1 MQEED
6 GLSTTKEAAGKSQGN
21 GHKSQ
26 RQMAADPVLWIGVL
40 CSSTS
45 MCCGLFLGFWLHANK
60 IHTQRFFALP
70 FHALC
75 TVCQCSDTAKGTQRT
90 WEVEVSLAQ
99 TTLPPPSLLPLF
111 QVRVFRQFLVF
122 VFYAYCLQCV
132 FICLLCA
139 IPSIL
144 TIFDQLGCCFC
155 VCWYVFD
162 FYAATTLYFQISSL
176 PLLLPFSC
184 AAIITLMCATV
195 IQGCISCG
203 ILVSGIG
210 ARGVSSEHMEN
221 MEMFS
226 CSPT

>member
-1 MQEED
+1 MYS
-6 GLSTTKEAAGKSQGN
+6 LSVYSGS
-21 GHKSQ
+21 
-26 RQMAADPVLWIGVL
+26 
-40 CSSTS
+40 
-45 MCCGLFLGFWLHANK
+45 
-60 IHTQRFFALP
+60 
-70 FHALC
+70 
-75 TVCQCSDTAKGTQRT
+75 AKGTQRT

-144 TIFDQLGCCFC
+144 TIFDQLGRCFC

-184 AAIITLMCATV
+184 AAIITLMWGTISTMLTKANNAPRLESNAQKVPRSLSRWLRACARAA
-195 IQGCISCG
+195 GWGKSCG
-203 ILVSGIG
+203 
-210 ARGVSSEHMEN
+210 
-221 MEMFS
+221 
-226 CSPT
+226 